1 MTAIPLI
8 VHSCLWK
15 AKYPAKIEYFDI
27 YITKHL
33 PKIISKFIFIM
44 LFDLKFEFENGTT
57 KYVILSEIHVLI
69 WLYRPKKK
77 KIPCFFEHLWEF
89 LFIMMYL
96 NTSDHFFGKP

>member
-27 YITKHL
+27 YVTKHL

-69 WLYRPKKK
+69 
-77 KIPCFFEHLWEF
+77 
-89 LFIMMYL
+89 
-96 NTSDHFFGKP
+96 